1 MTYSDVARPLNVN
14 VRGSRAHPMSEAFK
28 VCIFS
33 LRGFVHAVREFYART
48 NTHRAWNSQP
58 QASWPPSVH
67 EIIYVYRSRFGC
79 ILISFLKD
87 AKYAHESNKLSVCP
101 MLRLILTK
109 LGMDVTQRMSPHHC
123 ILRHMSRL
131 LTQSGMN
138 VTPITITPKSHF
150 LHQPQQ
156 YIRRINNIVSKP
168 YYVEVNITNMSL
180 STV

>member
-1 MTYSDVARPLNVN
+1 
-14 VRGSRAHPMSEAFK
+14 MSEAFK

-87 AKYAHESNKLSVCP
+87 ANYAHESNKLSVCP
-101 MLRLILTK
+101 MLRLIFTK
-109 LGMDVTQRMSPHHC
+109 LGMDVTQRMSPPTTASFDTCQIFNTIWYERYTYNDHSK
-123 ILRHMSRL
+123 IALPTSA
-131 LTQSGMN
+131 
-138 VTPITITPKSHF
+138 ITPKSHF